1 MALFISVINHNHD
14 DMICA
19 NPTLSRLSTQ
29 HKVLIKSNSIATE
42 KLKNYCIASG
52 ITLIQGNTVKGFGA
66 NNNEV
71 YEYIRNTIQS
81 DDYFLVLNPDVE
93 VTGGAINDL
102 LVQAKEYN
110 SDISAINLFKDEHY
124 TIYDKSIR
132 KYPELLGPLRSLVG
146 LQRNDVFDKSLVTSP
161 TKIDWAAGSFLLFK
175 VDCFEKLKGFNEKF
189 FMYFEDADI
198 CTRANKK
205 GLNVYYFPDI
215 KAIHYASHQNR
226 NVFSRHFYWYILS
239 SLRYFFTQSKIKK
252 STRKNKKHSL

>member
-19 NPTLSRLSTQ
+19 NPTLSMLSAQ
-29 HKVLIKSNSIATE
+29 HMVIIKSNSIATE
-42 KLKNYCIASG
+42 KLKNYCDTSG
-52 ITLIQGNTVKGFGA
+52 ITLIQGNTAKGFGA

-71 YEYIRNTIQS
+71 FEYLQHAIQP

-93 VTGGAINDL
+93 ITSNSINDL
-102 LVQAKEYN
+102 LAQVEHYN
-110 SDISAINLFKDEHY
+110 SDISAVNLFKDEHY
-124 TIYDKSIR
+124 AIYDNSIR

-146 LQRNDVFDKSLVTSP
+146 LQRRDVFDKSLVASP

-175 VDCFEKLKGFNEKF
+175 AACFEMLEGFDEKF

-198 CTRANKK
+198 CTRANKD
-205 GLNVYYFPDI
+205 GFNVFYFPDI

-226 NVFSRHFYWYILS
+226 NVFSKHFYWYCVSALLYQLKTKLIS
-239 SLRYFFTQSKIKK
+239 D
-252 STRKNKKHSL
+252 